1 MFHLTFLML
10 PKVHLEA
17 VQEVKIRVEVF
28 LEVQHSNKVLRFLEV
43 RSRPLC
49 SASRLHLTR
58 ARPVFLEAKVMQP
71 QHSHKV
77 VSLEV
82 QLEAP
87 HPYLEVNKKQ
97 HSVLLLNLKI
107 QYLVEVPLHQV
118 PQLLVNHQHLGIKLN
133 SLKILCLEA
142 EVRLLLLDLLNNR
155 IKAQFL
161 VEINSKTKARLLAK
175 VQFLDSRQPQRPLM
189 YLGDKANLKIQLRPF
204 LEEVNKIQLL
214 DSSSKQEVNPYL
226 VVQTKIP
233 QVLAN
238 LQPSV
243 NPPVQPQLVAPYLVI
258 LANQR
263 QVLLHQAF
271 LANLRQI
278 QLHLPCSVNLLNQ
291 RQVHLRYL
299 DNLPIVFLDNQAN
312 QPRPLGRLNQPL
324 KPHLEANLLQPLQ
337 HRPHCLVN
345 LRQ

>member
-1 MFHLTFLML
+1 ML
-10 PKVHLEA
+10 L
-17 VQEVKIRVEVF
+17 
-28 LEVQHSNKVLRFLEV
+28 
-43 RSRPLC
+43 
-49 SASRLHLTR
+49 
-58 ARPVFLEAKVMQP
+58 
-71 QHSHKV
+71 
-77 VSLEV
+77 
-82 QLEAP
+82 QL
-87 HPYLEVNKKQ
+87 
-97 HSVLLLNLKI
+97 
-107 QYLVEVPLHQV
+107 V
-118 PQLLVNHQHLGIKLN
+118 PQLLVNHQRLEIKLN
-133 SLKILCLEA
+133 SLKILYLEVV

-189 YLGDKANLKIQLRPF
+189 YLGDKANLKIQPRPF
-204 LEEVNKIQLL
+204 LEAVNKIQLL

-226 VVQTKIP
+226 VVQTKVP
-233 QVLAN
+233 LVLAN

-312 QPRPLGRLNQPL
+312 QHRPLERLNQPL
-324 KPHLEANLLQPLQ
+324 KPHSEANLLQPLQ
-337 HRPHCLVN
+337 HRLQCLVN